1 MFSSKVE
8 NTFCSSTVTS
18 NIPPPFS
25 FHSKSRSK
33 ATSSSLVPTTT
44 QHQITSTRL
53 LATIAGLATY
63 TTIHSTTTTTKTTT
77 PQHKSTSSSTQ
88 TTKLRTTP
96 VITSTKPITKT
107 TPNSKPTTKYTK
119 SLLTIQQ
126 TSEANVHL
134 VSSVTMAT
142 SDEPSTVSTVS
153 LSGKF
158 NDLLTY
164 SYCFT

>member
-8 NTFCSSTVTS
+8 NTFCSSAVTS

-63 TTIHSTTTTTKTTT
+63 TTIHSTTTTTTTT
-77 PQHKSTSSSTQ
+77 TQHKSTSSSTQ

-107 TPNSKPTTKYTK
+107 TPNSKPTTKYTN

-126 TSEANVHL
+126 TSEANVL
-134 VSSVTMAT
+134 WVSSVTMAT

>member
-63 TTIHSTTTTTKTTT
+63 TTIHSTTTTTTTP

-96 VITSTKPITKT
+96 VITSTKPKTKT
-107 TPNSKPTTKYTK
+107 TPNSKPKMKYTK

-126 TSEANVHL
+126 TSEANVL
-134 VSSVTMAT
+134 WVSSVTMVT

-158 NDLLTY
+158 NDVLTY